1 MRQRVGIAR
10 ALAVRPACLLM
21 DEPLS
26 ALDAQTRELLQ
37 DEFAAL
43 IARAG
48 TTTVYVTHN
57 LREAVRLGQRIA
69 VLSRRPGRVR
79 TVLRI
84 DRPVDGRD
92 MAEPMLAAIEAELW
106 TLIRDDAAAA
116 AREVGHAPD

>member
-1 MRQRVGIAR
+1 
-10 ALAVRPACLLM
+10 
-21 DEPLS
+21 
-26 ALDAQTRELLQ
+26 LLQ

-69 VLSRRPGRVR
+69 VLSRRPGRIR

-84 DRPVDGRD
+84 DRPLVGRD
-92 MAEPMLAAIEAELW
+92 MTEPMIAAVEAELW